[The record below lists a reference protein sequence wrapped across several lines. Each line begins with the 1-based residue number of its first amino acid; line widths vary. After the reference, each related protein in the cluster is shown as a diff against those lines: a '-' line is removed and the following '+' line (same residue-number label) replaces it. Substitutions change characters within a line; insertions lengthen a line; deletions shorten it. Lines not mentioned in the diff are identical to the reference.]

1 MLGARALP
9 AALPAQCLRAA
20 VVLPLAGPSSSLL
33 SPLPPPSPPLTLNPS
48 DYVGEDYEVFSSWLG
63 TTQ

>member
-1 MLGARALP
+1 MDH
-9 AALPAQCLRAA
+9 
-20 VVLPLAGPSSSLL
+20 
-33 SPLPPPSPPLTLNPS
+33 LPPNPLEAQLTHPSPPHASPPPCAA